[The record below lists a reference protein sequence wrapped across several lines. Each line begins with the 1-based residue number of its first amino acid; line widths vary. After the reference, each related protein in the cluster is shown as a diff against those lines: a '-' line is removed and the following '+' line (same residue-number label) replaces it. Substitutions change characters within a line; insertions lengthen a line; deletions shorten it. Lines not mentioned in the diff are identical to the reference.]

1 MKKIVALLLALCM
14 VFALVACSSSKS
26 TAETTTAAAAETTT
40 TAAAAETTTAAA
52 SGDTTTAAASSTGMA
67 AADITVA
74 GIVFQDDQFMNM
86 LTKGYQDA
94 AKAAGVK
101 SCLTDNTNN
110 DQAKETELI
119 NTYLAQ
125 GVNGLAIAPLNGDAS
140 VAALKAADEKGMKI
154 ALTNIDLKDADFIVA
169 GYTSNDYNNCYLAGT
184 EAAKIIKQ
192 KMGDT
197 EVKLGIV
204 QFKSLLPDNS
214 GNRVKGYETALTDG
228 GVKFTEVANQD
239 AWLQD
244 TALETA
250 SAMLTAHPEINVIIA
265 VNDGG
270 TIGSVMAVQ
279 NAGLSDKVLVF
290 GHDGSD
296 QISSMILDDK
306 SPLQCV
312 VAQDPYGQGYKSMT
326 ALINAI
332 EGQDYSATKG
342 KCTYLDGIV
351 LSNQDKDA
359 VNKWRVDQGFAEIK

>member
-1 MKKIVALLLALCM
+1 MKKVVALLLALCM
-14 VFALVACSSSKS
+14 VFAMVACSSSKKD
-26 TAETTTAAAAETTT
+26 TAETTTAAAETT

-52 SGDTTTAAASSTGMA
+52 GDTTAAAASTTGKA

-94 AKAAGVK
+94 AKDAGVK
-101 SCLTDNTNN
+101 KCLTDNTNN

-140 VAALKAADEKGMKI
+140 VAALKAADAKGMKI

-169 GYTSNDYNNCYLAGT
+169 GFTSNDYNNCYLAGT
-184 EAAKIIKQ
+184 EAAKIIKK

-214 GNRVKGYETALTDG
+214 QNRVKGYETALTDG